1 MTVYDSRTSCEHT
14 TLGREHKLSAG
25 QIQSQ
30 DSEWSIEE
38 PFVAYAPFKSATHD
52 PRTQTALN
60 TVDDITGLLVLS
72 ALDFV
77 PVQISRPRRVV
88 GGKLSVYQLAHLA
101 CVSVPAPFTVDST
114 NDPAS
119 VLGCSPR
126 NIPHPASRLAGL
138 LIPKDRRLIPC
149 LSPASTVPFDALAG
163 SAARFSADIALVSL
177 GTVLRAVS
185 Y

>member
-1 MTVYDSRTSCEHT
+1 M
-14 TLGREHKLSAG
+14 
-25 QIQSQ
+25 
-30 DSEWSIEE
+30 
-38 PFVAYAPFKSATHD
+38 
-52 PRTQTALN
+52 
-60 TVDDITGLLVLS
+60 
-72 ALDFV
+72 
-77 PVQISRPRRVV
+77 
-88 GGKLSVYQLAHLA
+88 YQLAHLA